1 MKTCY
6 FCGGELVA
14 QMTTFVHEAHGEVQ
28 VIRNVPAYVC
38 QQCGER
44 EYTQETTHQL
54 LTFLQQ
60 PPQPVEILQ
69 VPAYDLKPVLAQ
81 HDLYM
86 SVTEHKLRSGTPV
99 VAREKNS
106 DS

>member
-1 MKTCY
+1 MNTCY

-14 QMTTFVHEAHGEVQ
+14 QMTTFVHEAHGEVKI
-28 VIRNVPAYVC
+28 VRNVPAYVC

-54 LTFLQQ
+54 LMFLQQ
-60 PPQPVEILQ
+60 SPRPVEILQ
-69 VPAYDLKPVLAQ
+69 VPAYDLKPVLAKQ
-81 HDLYM
+81 DLYM
-86 SVTEHKLRSGTPV
+86 SVTKHKQLSGMPV
-99 VAREKNS
+99 VAREKGT

>member
-1 MKTCY
+1 MNICY

-14 QMTTFVHEAHGEVQ
+14 QTTTFVHEAHGNVQ
-28 VIRNVPAYVC
+28 IIRNVPAYVC

-44 EYTQETTHQL
+44 EYTQEVTHQI

-60 PPQPVEILQ
+60 SPRPVEILQ
-69 VPAYDLKPVLAQ
+69 VPAYDLQPLLPQHSLYTLGADRKVLSETQ
-81 HDLYM
+81 
-86 SVTEHKLRSGTPV
+86 V
-99 VAREKNS
+99 VVREKPE